1 MTIGEHEIDLMSLRC
16 ANCLTEL
23 SYFAGRKPHRSL
35 PCIPQVRA
43 RNEVRIKHQS
53 ARLHY
58 EMETARKSA
67 ELRMQLARDITA
79 MTPNQRLALDAFL
92 A

>member
-16 ANCLTEL
+16 ANCLTDL
-23 SYFAGRKPHRSL
+23 DYFAGRKPHRSL
-35 PCIPQVRA
+35 PCIPQVRV
-43 RNEVRIKHQS
+43 RNEVRIKRQA

-67 ELRMQLARDITA
+67 ELRMQIARDIAA
-79 MTPNQRLALDAFL
+79 MTPDQRSALEAFL